1 MWVLVETGAFAFVHS
16 RVRIGPV
23 SGAVVGAWTPS
34 GVGWVSR
41 LTEPLLPG
49 GPLGV
54 GAGQSAGRQ
63 SVSLF
68 SHPRCHK
75 GSRACQT
82 KGPRGHC

>member
-23 SGAVVGAWTPS
+23 SGAVVGAWTP
-34 GVGWVSR
+34 
-41 LTEPLLPG
+41 G
-49 GPLGV
+49 GGGCFKADRSPASLGV

-68 SHPRCHK
+68 SHPWCDK

-82 KGPRGHC
+82 R